1 MIVVDTSAILAI
13 LLNETEADEFRQV
26 LSLETDI
33 RLSAMTDFET
43 RVLAFSRRGQRLVAD
58 YEALFETAEV
68 SVEAFGREEAGLAFD
83 AYRRFGKGNH
93 PARLNFSDCAAYALA
108 KSLDAPLLFKG
119 NDFAR
124 TDIRRAL

>member
-1 MIVVDTSAILAI
+1 MRV
-13 LLNETEADEFRQV
+13 
-26 LSLETDI
+26 
-33 RLSAMTDFET
+33 SAMTDFET
-43 RVLAFSRRGQRLVAD
+43 RLLAFSRGSQRLFSN
-58 YEALFETAEV
+58 YEALFEVGEFSIEV
-68 SVEAFGREEAGLAFD
+68 FGRQESLLAFD

-93 PARLNFSDCAAYALA
+93 PARLNFGDCAAYALA

>member
-1 MIVVDTSAILAI
+1 MIVVDTSVLVAI
-13 LLNETEADEFRQV
+13 LLDEPGAALFNAV
-26 LSLETDI
+26 LSLQSDV
-33 RLSAMTDFET
+33 RLSAMTDYET
-43 RVLAFSRRGQRLVAD
+43 RILAFSRGAQPLVSR
-58 YEALFETAEV
+58 YEAFCDDGGF
-68 SVEAFGREEAGLAFD
+68 SIEAFGRQESILAFD

-93 PARLNFSDCAAYALA
+93 PARLNFGDCAVYALA